1 MFAGYIREALYAYQ
15 QNPLDPILPP
25 IWNETLKITPGTM
38 SKHAETDWTKDM
50 YIFLFKS
57 LKKGLDN
64 SRELTISLKD
74 RSNID
79 AAMEQ

>member
-15 QNPLDPILPP
+15 QNPLDLILPST
-25 IWNETLKITPGTM
+25 WDETLRITPEIM
-38 SKHAETDWTKDM
+38 SKNAEADWTKDM

-64 SRELTISLKD
+64 NRELTISLKD

-79 AAMEQ
+79 AALEQ